1 MEKDVN
7 LLEEWR
13 NLNDLENNLYQLDG
27 LLKGFVPL
35 LSKNKQAMLDVL
47 KLLQD
52 VGGSKEVTV
61 EDLSKKLNRIIRE
74 LNDDALL
81 VYLLQKDLAPY
92 KRKITKKL
100 REEEKK

>member
-7 LLEEWR
+7 LLEELK
-13 NLNDLENNLYQLDG
+13 NLNDLENNLHQLDG
-27 LLKGFVPL
+27 FIKSSVSLLTE
-35 LSKNKQAMLDVL
+35 NKEAMLDVL

-52 VGGSKEVTV
+52 VGGSKAVTV
-61 EDLSKKLNRIIRE
+61 EDLSKKLNRIIEE
-74 LNDDALL
+74 LNDDSLL
-81 VYLLQKDLAPY
+81 AYLLQKDLAPY

>member
-7 LLEEWR
+7 LLEELK
-13 NLNDLENNLYQLDG
+13 NLNDLENNLHQLDG
-27 LLKGFVPL
+27 FIKSSVPL
-35 LSKNKQAMLDVL
+35 LTENKEAMLDVL

-61 EDLSKKLNRIIRE
+61 ESLSKKLNQLIKE
-74 LNDDALL
+74 LNSNAVLI
-81 VYLLQKDLAPY
+81 YLFQKDLASY
-92 KRKITKKL
+92 KKKITKKL